1 VDDGERGAERRE
13 TAGMTIELPAAEVYA
28 LADALRSRAQ
38 DAEEAGSRLGG
49 ASVGGSV
56 QPALEAFLDAARTAA
71 QAMAGELRWL
81 GSTVSAVADSWLTL
95 DGSLLTRPGR
105 PGAE

>member
-1 VDDGERGAERRE
+1 MSID
-13 TAGMTIELPAAEVYA
+13 LPAAEVYA

-38 DAEEAGSRLGG
+38 DAEEAVSRLGSDG
-49 ASVGGSV
+49 SVGGSL
-56 QPALEAFLDAARTAA
+56 QPALEAFLDGSRTAA
-71 QAMAGELRWL
+71 EAMAGELRWL
-81 GSTVSAVADSWLTL
+81 GATVAAVADSWLAL